1 MPRTGPRRELIA
13 VRMLPAAIAV
23 LDQIATDEKIY
34 DERGRPNR
42 SEVVRMLLKEA
53 LTARAARKG

>member
-1 MPRTGPRRELIA
+1 MPRPGPRRELVA

-23 LDQIATDEKIY
+23 LDEIAEAENIL

-53 LTARAARKG
+53 LAARAARRR